1 MGAQLVG
8 RAYAYASRVHLKPNE
23 FRLLAFMA
31 LTALDAD
38 NPPRYFASRGQ
49 SAMALG
55 RMVSDDPKDPESAAA
70 FQRVKE
76 AIAGLIAAG
85 AITRLKRGREG
96 QRAEF
101 ALILP
106 GTEFVRLEST
116 EHVHL
121 ASTEYVRQGG
131 RNAYPQGANQEPHEE
146 PRPTTTSRVVSIS
159 REPVDRSNM
168 REMAVAR

>member
-1 MGAQLVG
+1 MGAQLVS
-8 RAYAYASRVHLKPNE
+8 RAYAYAARVHLKPNE

-49 SAMALG
+49 SALALG
-55 RMVSDDPKDPESAAA
+55 RMVSDDPSDPETAAA

-76 AIAGLIAAG
+76 AVAGLVAVG
-85 AITRLKRGREG
+85 AIERTKRGREG

-101 ALILP
+101 LILLP
-106 GTEFVRLEST
+106 GTEFVPLEST
-116 EHVHL
+116 ENVHL
-121 ASTEYVRQGG
+121 VSTESVRQPV
-131 RNAYPQGANQEPHEE
+131 RITYPQGTTQEPLQE
-146 PRPTTTSRVVSIS
+146 PRPRTTSPVVHIS
-159 REPVDRSNM
+159 RAPVDRSNH